1 MKNRLL
7 VAGTAFA
14 GLIHR
19 HPKRVSAMVA
29 AFLLCGGGG
38 AFAVATFGPDPSNL
52 PTRQVLLAVQPL
64 AAPPAEQA
72 AVLDQHHFRLYSSG
86 TTRASDTADGLLQ
99 RLGVSDDAA
108 AAFIRGDAV
117 ARRGLLGGADRSV
130 SVQTDDQH
138 ELLQL
143 TARWI
148 TDDSGNFQR
157 LVIEKTPQGFSARV
171 ETAPLTA
178 QTHLGS
184 GIISSTLLGAVDAAH
199 IPTDVTAQLV
209 DIFSDDIDLHSGL
222 RKGDRF
228 SVVYQT
234 LEADGEPI
242 ASDLVTGRVLSAE
255 IVNKGQHFQAMWFQN
270 PTAADKGAYYTLDGK
285 SLHPDYLSSPVTH
298 VHITS
303 GYQMRYDPI
312 QHSWKMHEGID
323 FAGPIGTPVHAVADG
338 VVTFAG
344 VQTGYGKV
352 VNIMHPPGADGSH
365 MTVYAHLSKI
375 TVRQSEKVGEGETIG
390 LLGESGWATGPHV
403 HFEYRVN
410 GVPENPVL
418 IARQNNTLRLTAAV
432 RPAFDRLASSMRM
445 QLADAALVQQASAQ

>member
-1 MKNRLL
+1 
-7 VAGTAFA
+7 
-14 GLIHR
+14 
-19 HPKRVSAMVA
+19 MVA

-38 AFAVATFGPDPSNL
+38 AYAVASFGPDPSDL

-72 AVLDQHHFRLYSSG
+72 AALDLHHFRLYSSG
-86 TTRASDTADGLLQ
+86 TTRASDTANSLLQ

-108 AAFIRGDAV
+108 AAFIRSDVV
-117 ARRGLLGGADRSV
+117 ARHGLLDGDGRSV
-130 SVQTDDQH
+130 SAQTDDQH
-138 ELLQL
+138 GLLQL

-157 LVIEKTPQGFSARV
+157 LVIEKTPKGFEARV

-178 QTHLGS
+178 ENRLGS
-184 GIISSTLLGAVDAAH
+184 GVISSTLLRAVDAAR
-199 IPTDVTAQLV
+199 IPTDITAQLV
-209 DIFSDDIDLHSGL
+209 DIFSGDINLHTGL

-242 ASDLVTGRVLSAE
+242 ASDQVTGRVLSAE
-255 IVNKGQHFQAMWFQN
+255 IVNKGQHFQAMWFQD
-270 PTAADKGAYYTLDGK
+270 PTTADKGAYYTLGGK

-303 GYQMRYDPI
+303 GYKMRYDPVL
-312 QHSWKMHEGID
+312 HTWKMHDGID
-323 FAGPIGTPVHAVADG
+323 FAGPIGTPVHTVADG

-344 VQTGYGKV
+344 VQTGYGNV
-352 VNIMHPPGADGSH
+352 IYITHPPGLDGTH

-375 TVRQSEKVGEGETIG
+375 DVRQGEKVKEGETIG
-390 LLGESGWATGPHV
+390 LIGETGWATGPHV

-410 GVPENPVL
+410 GVHENPVL
-418 IARQNNTLRLTAAV
+418 IARQNDTPHLAAAT
-432 RPAFDRLASSMRM
+432 RPAFDQLASSMRM
-445 QLADAALVQQASAQ
+445 QLADAAQVQQASAQ